1 HFKNPVLIDHGEI
14 QYHIAGLLAKFY
26 TSNNN
31 FFINIPNEPSLYS
44 QPIVIAEDARMHQDD
59 SYWDNIRHEPLTS
72 TEKNVYRMI
81 DTLQNI
87 PVVKTY
93 TDIIKVIVNGYYE
106 TRSE

>member
-1 HFKNPVLIDHGEI
+1 VLIDIGEI
-14 QYHIAGLLAKFY
+14 KDNMAGLLAKFY
-26 TSNNN
+26 TSNKN
-31 FFINIPNEPSLYS
+31 FIVNKPYEPSFYS
-44 QPIVIAEDARMHQDD
+44 QQILIAEDARRREDEN
-59 SYWDNIRHEPLTS
+59 YWDNMRHEPLTN

-106 TRSE
+106 TG